1 MKQLRGNKRGF
12 TLVEM
17 MLALAIIVIIGWT
30 TVALMVATK
39 DSFMTT
45 YNTNDSSDYAV
56 LYCNGFENAFLRNTQ
71 DKSVKNEVV
80 FKINTSNQYLME
92 NSSPVFTP
100 KQMKTKSVNPPYAVV
115 DKWTV
120 RMYFHV
126 DPESDGSLV
135 NYRVYLIDNYYSPT
149 PKIMCVHEDS
159 VWAPHLPH
167 GKLTL
172 SNSLSGDTADS
183 AIRGAYA
190 DLNDDGWKDTL
201 TFKGN

>member
-71 DKSVKNEVV
+71 DKSVKSPVS
-80 FKINTSNQYLME
+80 FTINPTNQYLME
-92 NSSPVFTP
+92 GSNPVFTP
-100 KQMKTKSVNPPYAVV
+100 KQMKTKSVNPPYDVV

-120 RMYFHV
+120 RMYFYV
-126 DPESDGSLV
+126 NPEKDGSLV
-135 NYRVYLIDNYYSPT
+135 NFRVYLIDNYYSPT
-149 PKIMCVHEDS
+149 PKIMCVQEDS
-159 VWAPHLPH
+159 VWAPHLDND
-167 GKLTL
+167 KLTP
-172 SNSLSGDTADS
+172 SNNLSGDTADE
-183 AIRGAYA
+183 AIRAAYPE
-190 DLNDDGWKDTL
+190 LTDDGWTDTI